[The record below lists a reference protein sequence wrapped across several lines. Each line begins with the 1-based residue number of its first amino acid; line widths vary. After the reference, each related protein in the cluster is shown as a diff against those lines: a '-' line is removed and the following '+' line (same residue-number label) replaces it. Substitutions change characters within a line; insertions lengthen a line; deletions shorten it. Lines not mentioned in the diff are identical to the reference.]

1 MGDDGRH
8 MRVSPATKARES
20 RVGAVF
26 AVLFSA
32 AIIALWA
39 AKARKHDPRDL
50 SRLRPAAP
58 SAAPAGSAP
67 AHLDLSL
74 SASPERSDE
83 ISRALGPAVAR
94 AAVCMGGV
102 YGRAVVEV
110 VFAPSGEATEA
121 RFAASNTLP
130 VATLFQD
137 TCVLKELRAARIAP
151 SAAPLTASFTESN
164 LPAAAS
170 PSSAP

>member
-1 MGDDGRH
+1 

-26 AVLFSA
+26 AALFSL
-32 AIIALWA
+32 AIVVLWA

-58 SAAPAGSAP
+58 SVATAGPAPAQLELA
-67 AHLDLSL
+67 L
-74 SASPERSDE
+74 SASPERVDE
-83 ISRALGPAVAR
+83 IGRALAPAVKR
-94 AAVCMGGV
+94 SAVCMGGV
-102 YGRAVVEV
+102 YGRALVEV

-121 RFAASNTLP
+121 RFAATNTLP
-130 VATLFQD
+130 VAALFQD

-151 SAAPLTASFTESN
+151 SASALTASFTVWN
-164 LPAAAS
+164 FPTAGS
-170 PSSAP
+170 PPSTP